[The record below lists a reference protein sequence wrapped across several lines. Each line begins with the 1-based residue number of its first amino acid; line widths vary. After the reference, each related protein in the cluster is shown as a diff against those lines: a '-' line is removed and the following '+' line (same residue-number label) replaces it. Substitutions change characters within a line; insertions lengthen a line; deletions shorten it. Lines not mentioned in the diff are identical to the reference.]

1 MKVSVPLERGNRM
14 GGVKTI
20 EGREDLEKISIVFFV
35 YLLIYCIFAKTKEL
49 DYDSIT
55 DERRNSS

>member
-1 MKVSVPLERGNRM
+1 MKVSVPRERGNRRG

-35 YLLIYCIFAKTKEL
+35 YLLIYCIFAKNKRIRL
-49 DYDSIT
+49 
-55 DERRNSS
+55 

>member
-1 MKVSVPLERGNRM
+1 MKVSVPLERGNRG

-35 YLLIYCIFAKTKEL
+35 YLLIYCIFAKNKRIRL
-49 DYDSIT
+49 
-55 DERRNSS
+55 

>member
-35 YLLIYCIFAKTKEL
+35 YLLIYCIFAKIKIIRL
-49 DYDSIT
+49 
-55 DERRNSS
+55 

>member
-1 MKVSVPLERGNRM
+1 MKVSVPLERGNLR

-35 YLLIYCIFAKTKEL
+35 YLLIYCIFAKNKRIRL
-49 DYDSIT
+49 
-55 DERRNSS
+55 